1 MPAQHAVDSATAPAA
16 PTPCVECHQ
25 IDQGQY
31 GEYPCSVCD
40 LPRLWG
46 AIPAPIVDAPHSRRQ
61 CIPAIHVGTDG
72 DLAVLD
78 VPTITRRGRERA
90 KDILDGHV
98 MALAVKLSPDL
109 DDHARRH
116 LARNLVTAIALD
128 ASTIVRADAEER
140 IRVAFESA
148 GVDQLKTG
156 VATLARIAAEAL
168 K

>member
-1 MPAQHAVDSATAPAA
+1 MPTKAHASPVFPSGPFAVGD
-16 PTPCVECHQ
+16 
-25 IDQGQY
+25 
-31 GEYPCSVCD
+31 D
-40 LPRLWG
+40 LTG
-46 AIPAPIVDAPHSRRQ
+46 AVPSPITDAPRSRRQ

-72 DLAVLD
+72 DLAALD
-78 VPTITRRGRERA
+78 VPTCVRRGRERA
-90 KDILDGHV
+90 RDVLDAHV

-109 DDHARRH
+109 DDQARRH

-148 GVDQLKTG
+148 GVDQLKPG
-156 VATLARIAAEAL
+156 AAAHYARIAAEAL